1 MHAELNR
8 MQIIAV
14 DDNTVN
20 LTVLERTLR
29 GADYENVALVTDPHM
44 VEATLAKYPPDL
56 VFLDLHMPERDG
68 FDILRALGPQ
78 IADPDLL
85 PICVITADSEIEV
98 RRRALQMGA
107 RDFLVKPIDSVEVL
121 LRTRNLL
128 ESRWLQ
134 RHLRYE
140 LDRSGFENLERL
152 ARIAESRDI
161 HSFEHATRVGAL
173 ARRIAEM
180 LGLGS
185 GFAALVGETATLHDV
200 GKIIVPDE
208 IIRKPGPL
216 TPDEIAVVR
225 THTVVGAE
233 MIGSAST
240 SEPITMAAA
249 TARHH
254 HEHWDGS
261 GYPDGLVG
269 EQIPLVARIVAV
281 ADVYDALTSTR
292 PYRAALSDFE
302 AIREIDAGSGTQ
314 FDPRVVDAFHRWRE
328 MAPLAEA
335 IDRIE
340 HEAAA

>member
-1 MHAELNR
+1 MHAELNK
-8 MQIIAV
+8 MQILAV

-29 GADYENVALVTDPHM
+29 GAAYENIECVTDPHA
-44 VEATLAKYPPDL
+44 VEDALVKNPPDL
-56 VFLDLHMPERDG
+56 VFLDLHMPGRDG
-68 FDILRALGPQ
+68 FDVLRALAPQ

-85 PICVITADSEIEV
+85 PVCVITADSEIEV

-107 RDFLVKPIDSVEVL
+107 RDFLVKPIDGVEVL

-161 HSFEHATRVGAL
+161 HSYQHATRVGEL

-185 GFAALVGETATLHDV
+185 HFAALVGETATLHDV
-200 GKIIVPDE
+200 GKIIVPDA
-208 IIRKPGPL
+208 IISKPGPL
-216 TPDEIAVVR
+216 TPDEIAIVR
-225 THTVVGAE
+225 THTIVGAE

-240 SEPITMAAA
+240 SEPITMAASS
-249 TARHH
+249 ARHH

-261 GYPDGLVG
+261 GYPDGLAG
-269 EQIPLVARIVAV
+269 DEIPLAARIVAV
-281 ADVYDALTSTR
+281 ADVYDALVSTR
-292 PYRAALSDFE
+292 PYRGALTDAEAMAA
-302 AIREIDAGSGTQ
+302 IDDGAGTQ
-314 FDPRVVDAFHRWRE
+314 FDPRVVAAFHRWRE